1 MTTSRAVLEKE
12 GVRFGRP
19 RLPSRESTRRGM
31 THIHLAPSAE
41 PPVGV
46 SEPGTDAIFAATGRR
61 SRERTVEKTSSTRRR
76 R

>member
-1 MTTSRAVLEKE
+1 MSPFRTSTITVPGINEARYE
-12 GVRFGRP
+12 
-19 RLPSRESTRRGM
+19 
-31 THIHLAPSAE
+31 THIHLVPSAE

-46 SEPGTDAIFAATGRR
+46 SEPGIDAIFAATGRR